1 MPVYRVTCTCIV
13 QGQTCQNVFHLA
25 SDGGQLLSAIAG
37 AVNQAWISQML
48 PFQHNGAR
56 WVNIE
61 VREATTPLN
70 APFSLAIDV
79 LGTGAAVQVADDP
92 CRCRVLKF
100 RTALAGRSGRGRLY
114 IPGTSMSAWNG
125 NFVNSASLSAGNSL
139 INTLKTNWLAPNATQ
154 QLALVICPRSNPGNF
169 KTVTDIIQRPL
180 AGYQRRRNIGIG
192 I

>member
-1 MPVYRVTCTCIV
+1 MAVYRVTNTCIV

-25 SDGGQLLSAIAG
+25 SDGGQLLTAIAA
-37 AVNQAWISQML
+37 AVRDAWLSQLL

-56 WVNIE
+56 WINIE

-70 APFSLAIDV
+70 APFSLAIDI

-100 RTALAGRSGRGRLY
+100 RTAQTGRHGRGRLY

-125 NFVNSASLSAGNSL
+125 NLVNAASLSAGNSL
-139 INTLKTNWLAPNATQ
+139 VQTLKTNWTGPNPTQ
-154 QLALVICPRSNPGNF
+154 QLALVICPRSDPGNF
-169 KTVTDIIQRPL
+169 KSVVDIIQRPL